1 MLKKM
6 GWEEGDGLGRNKH
19 GEVDPLTLDIKFDK
33 KGLTAAEEEKG
44 GRGVSLLFFKDSR
57 ILSLILVVLLNNCFF
72 FLTLPLWIH
81 SNQY

>member
-33 KGLTAAEEEKG
+33 KGLTAAEEEK
-44 GRGVSLLFFKDSR
+44 RGSVSYFHN
-57 ILSLILVVLLNNCFF
+57 IWLIL
-72 FLTLPLWIH
+72 
-81 SNQY
+81 QYKTMI